1 MRCHTSVVFLRS
13 LISCRTHR
21 NAFVLVHLLCV
32 CTQLLGTTVS
42 IYNVNVGPLY
52 TSFQTCRIIFSVD
65 PWDQKNKSALADLV
79 LILQAQRDG
88 DWQDPQAAGGARG
101 AVAEGA
107 RHVQD
112 RGAAQQHQ
120 DVRRHEETGDSPS
133 LSLHACV
140 II

>member
-1 MRCHTSVVFLRS
+1 M
-13 LISCRTHR
+13 
-21 NAFVLVHLLCV
+21 
-32 CTQLLGTTVS
+32 
-42 IYNVNVGPLY
+42 GPLY

-120 DVRRHEETGDSPS
+120 DVRRHEETGRALYLRILVPFVVVS
-133 LSLHACV
+133 V
-140 II
+140 TIIKARTKANSVFKQHCRL